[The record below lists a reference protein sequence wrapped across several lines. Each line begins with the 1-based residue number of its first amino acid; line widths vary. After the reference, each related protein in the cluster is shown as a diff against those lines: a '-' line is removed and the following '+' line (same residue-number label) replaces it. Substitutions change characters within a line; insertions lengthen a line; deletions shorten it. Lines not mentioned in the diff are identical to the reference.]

1 MNKDD
6 LPPRDIDLSRMSK
19 NEFHE
24 KQNVHIKN
32 VKKTGL
38 LKLKFIL
45 LNLGQHIPFKN
56 KNR

>member
-24 KQNVHIKN
+24 KLERAYKECKEDRTTNAEIYFA
-32 VKKTGL
+32 
-38 LKLKFIL
+38 KFRSTYS
-45 LNLGQHIPFKN
+45 F
-56 KNR
+56 